1 MLPQESWMDI
11 KVLKAQGY
19 SQRAVA
25 KMMRVHRDTVR
36 RVWAEGE
43 PRKYRRGPRESKLD
57 GFKEHLLARLGS
69 HPGLRATR
77 LYREIRSRG
86 FAGGYETVKRWCR
99 SLRREQRG
107 REGTV
112 RFETAPG
119 LQAQADWGET
129 RDVRFASGE
138 VVRRYFFALVLGY
151 SRLRFVIYL
160 PEITQS
166 WLLWAHT
173 RAFAFFGGVPERI
186 LYDNPK
192 QLVKRPRPE
201 LVWQERLLAFAS
213 HYSYL
218 PQACWPYRPQTKGK
232 VENAIGYHERDFLLG
247 LDPLPANDA
256 ELNRRALA
264 WCEEVAG
271 RVCSSTGVAPWERF
285 AEERSHLHPLPGI
298 AFDCRSLE
306 TRRVLREALIAY
318 ASNRYSVPS
327 GLVGRTVTVKEGFD
341 ATLHV
346 YADADEVAVHP
357 RLRGRGEVSILP
369 EHHAPLWK
377 ALGRL
382 GQKKRRSAAPSV
394 GASVSLWRPPLVS
407 VERRPLGVYA
417 ALEGRA

>member
-1 MLPQESWMDI
+1 MDI

-25 KMMRVHRDTVR
+25 RKMGLHRDTVR
-36 RVWAEGE
+36 RVWDEGE
-43 PRKYRRGPRESKLD
+43 PRKYRRGPRASKLD
-57 GFKEHLLARLGS
+57 GFKELLLSRLGS
-69 HPGLRATR
+69 HPGLCATR
-77 LYREIRSRG
+77 LYREIRGRG

-99 SLRREQRG
+99 SWRREQRA

-112 RFETAPG
+112 RFETSPG
-119 LQAQADWGET
+119 LQGQADWGET
-129 RDVRFASGE
+129 REVCFSTGE
-138 VVRRYFFALVLGY
+138 VVKRYFFALVLGY

-160 PEITQS
+160 PEISQS

-173 RAFAFFGGVPERI
+173 RAFHFFGGVPERI

-192 QLVKRPRPE
+192 QLVKRPRPDV
-201 LVWQERLLAFAS
+201 VWQERILAFAS
-213 HYSYL
+213 HYGYL

-232 VENAIGYHERDFLLG
+232 VENTIGYHERDFLLG
-247 LDPLPANDA
+247 LDPLPKDDA

-271 RVCSSTGVAPWERF
+271 RVCATTGVTPWERF
-285 AEERSHLHPLPGI
+285 AEERSHLQPLPGVG
-298 AFDCRSLE
+298 FDCRSVE

-318 ASNRYSVPS
+318 ESNRYSVPS

-341 ATLHV
+341 ETLHV

-357 RLRGRGEVSILP
+357 RLRGRGQVSILP

-377 ALGRL
+377 ALGQL
-382 GQKKRRSAAPSV
+382 GQKKRPGRVAAA
-394 GASVSLWRPPLVS
+394 GAGVSLWRPPLVS
-407 VERRPLGVYA
+407 VERRPLGAYA

>member
-1 MLPQESWMDI
+1 MDI

-25 KMMRVHRDTVR
+25 KKLGVHRDTVR
-36 RVWAEGE
+36 RVWEESE
-43 PRKYRRGPRESKLD
+43 PRKYQRGPRPSKLD
-57 GFKEHLLARLGS
+57 GFKEHLLMRLGS

-77 LYREIRSRG
+77 LCREIRERG

-99 SLRREQRG
+99 TWRREQRA

-119 LQAQADWGET
+119 LQAQADWGES
-129 RDVRFASGE
+129 REIRFATGE
-138 VVRRYFFALVLGY
+138 VVTRYFFALVLGF

-160 PEITQS
+160 PEIAQS

-173 RAFAFFGGVPERI
+173 RAFDFFGGVPERI

-192 QLVKRPRPE
+192 QLVKRPRPDV
-201 LVWQERLLAFAS
+201 VWQERLLAFAS
-213 HYSYL
+213 HYGYL

-247 LDPLPANDA
+247 LDPWPADDA
-256 ELNRRALA
+256 DLNRRALL

-271 RVCSSTGVAPWERF
+271 RVCASTGLTPRERF
-285 AEERSHLHPLPGI
+285 TEEQGHLHPLP
-298 AFDCRSLE
+298 ALSFDCRRVE
-306 TRRVLREALIAY
+306 TRRVLREALVAY
-318 ASNRYSVPS
+318 EGNRYSVPAS
-327 GLVGRTVTVKEGFD
+327 QVGRTVTVKEDFD
-341 ATLHV
+341 GTLRV
-346 YADADEVAVHP
+346 YADAEEVAVHT
-357 RLRGRGEVSILP
+357 RLCGRGQFSIVP

-377 ALGRL
+377 AVQRL
-382 GQKKRRSAAPSV
+382 GERRRRATVVPASP
-394 GASVSLWRPPLVS
+394 SVSLWRPPLVS

-417 ALEGRA
+417 ELEGRV